1 MEFEILVGAQLD
13 QGQFNNLKTQ
23 IEGLGKTPIPIK
35 LELGEAK
42 KQLEDLQKLL
52 SSFGKNDKK
61 GLANLSIK
69 DTSSITTS
77 ISKLAG
83 TIDKINSAMGS
94 LDKNSGMKSLLS
106 SVNEINS
113 ALNTTSSEI
122 KSLTN
127 AFSKGFNFNLKIGG
141 QDAAS
146 KSQQLKKAAEDTT
159 IALKKEAKAL
169 EELFGG
175 QQKMFGMA
183 VGTNKMS
190 NLIEAADKANDSS
203 LTSVN
208 RMNGLK
214 EYIAVMKELASI
226 KGIDISSVTSK
237 FSGDANKFVED
248 TNKIASGEKYLE
260 DATEKLR
267 SVFGTGLNSEALTA
281 QLNSVIEKL
290 TELAEVVKNISAV
303 FSGGKFN
310 INNVENLL
318 NVGSGKDSS
327 PGKKVNEVSEAYK
340 RLISVIKEMSSIR
353 LDLNKIDINRNAKE
367 VDVLINRYDEL
378 QKEYNEIQRTFSG
391 QFTDKQNA
399 GIKQEL
405 DKALYNK
412 TLSSAKI
419 ADKAVLEQEA
429 QAAKKAQEAYQ
440 QLVNT
445 ASKMNKL
452 ELQIGGLKAAG
463 GNENQIAQLTSQLEV
478 LREKYNS
485 VMSEINGKLSVGQIG
500 NLDSISKDLQ
510 SQLSLIQAKVQD
522 TRNELAKE
530 IQVKFDNGT
539 LANESS
545 KIEQQFSRLKEATT
559 ESVTA
564 MEQFRTASTDLHTA
578 LQSGDID
585 KITSSYQKYQQALK
599 TADNQ
604 IKVNLRSEREA
615 AEATRQV
622 AREQE
627 VLTKSSTLSNDMQ
640 TWLNN
645 NKKAAQQYGNEIKR
659 LQAQLN
665 GNINDGKLKDISL
678 RFKEIKSEASSAGM
692 TVKSFGK
699 SLKDMTLMT
708 LGISSSYMA
717 IQKGIQTVRQMFD
730 EVLKV
735 DTAMTELYRI
745 TDLSQ
750 QKYTS
755 LYQNMSASAKEY
767 GSTLDDMINSTAD
780 WVRLG
785 FKTDDSNRLAEITS
799 MYQHVTD
806 LSNDVAVENLVTAYK
821 GFEDSLLELTGGD
834 TTKSVELVADIYD
847 KLGNEFA
854 VSAANVGDGLQR
866 SASALQLAGNTI
878 QESAAMV
885 TGITEVTQQPEK
897 AGTGLKVLSLRL
909 RGMKGDLEELGEEI
923 DPNVESIS
931 KMQTQILNL
940 THGKVN
946 IFKDDGSFKSTFQIM
961 KEISEIYDHL
971 TDTERADLLETIAG
985 RCSYPYVQKCA

>member
-23 IEGLGKTPIPIK
+23 IEGLGKNPIPIK

-42 KQLEDLQKLL
+42 KQLEDLQKIL

-61 GLANLSIK
+61 GLANLSVK

-106 SVNEINS
+106 SVNEINN

-159 IALKKEAKAL
+159 FALKKEARAL

-190 NLIEAADKANDSS
+190 DLIKSANKANDSS

-226 KGIDISSVTSK
+226 KGIDISSVTAK

-267 SVFGTGLNSEALTA
+267 SIFGSALDTDKLTS
-281 QLNSVIEKL
+281 QLQNIIDKL
-290 TELAEVVKNISAV
+290 TELANVVSSVSKILESGSLKTIG
-303 FSGGKFN
+303 SGGSTDKQVTKQ
-310 INNVENLL
+310 ISDVTQ
-318 NVGSGKDSS
+318 
-327 PGKKVNEVSEAYK
+327 AYQ
-340 RLISVIKEMSSIR
+340 RMMQIIKEMSSIR
-353 LDLNKIDINRNAKE
+353 LDLNKTNVSSNAKE
-367 VDVLINRYDEL
+367 IDVLITRYDAL
-378 QKEYNEIQRTFSG
+378 QKEYTELQNTFSKN
-391 QFTDKQNA
+391 FTEQQSKNLA
-399 GIKQEL
+399 REL
-405 DKALYNK
+405 DNALYK
-412 TLSSAKI
+412 KSLSSAKM
-419 ADKAVLEQEA
+419 ADKQTNKIAIDAEKAALEQEA
-429 QAAKKAQEAYQ
+429 QAAKKVQEAYQ

-445 ASKMNKL
+445 ANQMNKL
-452 ELQIGGLKAAG
+452 ELKIGGLKAAG
-463 GNENQIAQLTSQLEV
+463 GNENQIAQLTSQLEA

-485 VMSEINGKLSVGQIG
+485 VMSEMGGKLSNVQIG
-500 NLDSISKDLQ
+500 NLSNISKDLQ
-510 SQLSLIQAKVQD
+510 NQLAVIQAKVQD
-522 TRNELAKE
+522 ARNELAKE
-530 IQVKFDNGT
+530 IQIKFDNGT

-545 KIEQQFSRLKEATT
+545 KIEQQFSKLKQATT

-585 KITSSYQKYQQALK
+585 RITSSYQKYQQALK

-604 IKVNLRSEREA
+604 IKVNLRSEKEA

-627 VLTKSSTLSNDMQ
+627 VLSKSSTLSNNIQ
-640 TWLNN
+640 TWMNN
-645 NKKAAQQYGNEIKR
+645 NKKAAQEYGSELKK
-659 LQAQLN
+659 LQAILN
-665 GNINDGKLKDISL
+665 GNIDAGKLKEVSM

-692 TVKSFGK
+692 TVKNFGASFK
-699 SLKDMTLMT
+699 NMALMT

-717 IQKGIQTVRQMFD
+717 IQKGIQTIRQMFD

-785 FKTDDSNRLAEITS
+785 FETDDSNRLAEITS

-847 KLGNEFA
+847 KLGA
-854 VSAANVGDGLQR
+854 
-866 SASALQLAGNTI
+866 
-878 QESAAMV
+878 
-885 TGITEVTQQPEK
+885 
-897 AGTGLKVLSLRL
+897 LRL
-909 RGMKGDLEELGEEI
+909 PIRNYIGQRL
-923 DPNVESIS
+923 
-931 KMQTQILNL
+931 
-940 THGKVN
+940 
-946 IFKDDGSFKSTFQIM
+946 
-961 KEISEIYDHL
+961 
-971 TDTERADLLETIAG
+971 IA
-985 RCSYPYVQKCA
+985 